1 MGGGYDVLYSFN
13 WSSNYTGTAGGV
25 SLLRN
30 AADAD
35 PGTGSGGIFDLALD
49 VNPDDIPLDARQ
61 LMVAQGG
68 QNIPLTDTPTTV
80 PAPAGI
86 VVGVIALAVLGVRRR
101 FGRAAR
107 DRS

>member
-1 MGGGYDVLYSFN
+1 
-13 WSSNYTGTAGGV
+13 
-25 SLLRN
+25 
-30 AADAD
+30 
-35 PGTGSGGIFDLALD
+35 
-49 VNPDDIPLDARQ
+49 
-61 LMVAQGG
+61 MVAQGG

>member
-49 VNPDDIPLDARQ
+49 VNPDDIPS
-61 LMVAQGG
+61 
-68 QNIPLTDTPTTV
+68 T
-80 PAPAGI
+80 
-86 VVGVIALAVLGVRRR
+86 LGN
-101 FGRAAR
+101 
-107 DRS
+107 